1 VAAEHLTLAS
11 ATAQLTA
18 LREGE
23 VSSEELTRAYLER
36 IVRFNPELNAVVT
49 VDEEGALRAA
59 RERDRQRNEEDE
71 LGPMH
76 GLPITVKDSFEVQG
90 MRSTAGIPGLRN
102 YRPEVDAEAVAR
114 LRQAGAVIL
123 GKTNIPTANADFQSS
138 NPVFGRSNNP
148 WDLDR
153 TPGGSAGGGGAAVAA
168 GLSALDFGSEIGGSL
183 RLPAHFT
190 GIFAHKSS
198 WRTIPLS
205 GHLPPGPEAP
215 RRFGIDTDLVVA
227 GGQARSANDLEVLLS
242 AVAGPPAIEAVA
254 WRLRLPP
261 PRACE
266 LADFRIALCL
276 EDEYLLLEREVR
288 AVLDELVMRLEGAG
302 AKIDRDPPIPIS
314 LKESS
319 HVYEPMLY
327 AAFAEDRSTF
337 STRAAAYMLRA
348 MARRPFGR
356 PWRVWR
362 WLGQSH
368 RWWLGRNSCRLAIRD
383 AWDRFFQDY
392 DVVLMPVSPTV
403 ALPHHNKDHD
413 RFGRT
418 YVVNGQHRDYDE
430 QPLWNAVA
438 NLSGNPSTVVPA
450 GLSKSGLPVGLQ
462 ALGPLLEDLTTI
474 EFARRLEELTSGYQ
488 TPPGY
493 DAPPSEPRAMALS
506 NGSGLK

>member
-1 VAAEHLTLAS
+1 VAQDLTLAS
-11 ATAQLTA
+11 ATAQLAA

-36 IVRFNPELNAVVT
+36 TARFNPELNAVVT
-49 VDEEGALRAA
+49 VDEQGALRASIERD
-59 RERDRQRNEEDE
+59 RERDGQTER
-71 LGPMH
+71 GPMH

-90 MRSTAGIPGLRN
+90 MRSTAGIPALRN
-102 YRPEVDAEAVAR
+102 YRPEADAEAVAR

-183 RLPAHFT
+183 RLPAHFN
-190 GIFAHKSS
+190 GVFAHKSS

-205 GHLPPGPEAP
+205 GHLPPGPQAP

-227 GGQARSANDLEVLLS
+227 GGQARSAGDLEVLLS
-242 AVAGPPAIEAVA
+242 AVAGPPANEAVA
-254 WRLRLPP
+254 WRLELPP
-261 PRACE
+261 PRARK
-266 LADFRIALCL
+266 LADFRIALWL
-276 EDEYLLLEREVR
+276 EDDYSPLDLEVR
-288 AVLDELVMRLEGAG
+288 VVLDQVVTRLQAAG
-302 AKIDRDPPIPIS
+302 ASIDHNAPIPVS

-319 HVYEPMLY
+319 EVYEPMLY
-327 AAFAEDRSTF
+327 AAFAEDRSTL
-337 STRAAAYMLRA
+337 SPKAATYMLRA
-348 MARRPFGR
+348 MARHPFGR

-362 WLGQSH
+362 WLVQSH
-368 RWWLGRNSCRLAIRD
+368 RWWLGRNARRLAIRE
-383 AWDRFFQDY
+383 AWGGFFQDY

-403 ALPHHNKDHD
+403 AVTHHNKDHD

-418 YVVNGQHRDYDE
+418 YRVNGQRRDYDE
-430 QPLWNAVA
+430 QPLWNAAA
-438 NLSGNPSTVVPA
+438 NLSGNPSTVVPT

-462 ALGPLLEDLTTI
+462 AFGPLLEDRTTI
-474 EFARRLEELTSGYQ
+474 EFARRLEELTGGYRA
-488 TPPGY
+488 PPGY
-493 DAPPSEPRAMALS
+493 GAAPSEPRATALS
-506 NGSGLK
+506 SGSGLK